1 MSVLTTLES
10 IKNDLQAITGI
21 NSVAIGIETSI
32 NPKDYPAIRI
42 VPLAHKPDNAMGRTR
57 MEVDIY
63 IGFATKPQ
71 ALEDTYA
78 TLYAWAD
85 EVISLLN
92 SGNGYAAFWQST
104 TNDEDRLPAAKMVCV
119 SVEVVF

>member
-1 MSVLTTLES
+1 MSAIDVLTN
-10 IKNDLQAITGI
+10 IKNDLQAIAGI

-42 VPLAHKPDNAMGRTR
+42 VPLEHKPDSAISRSCMS
-57 MEVDIY
+57 VDVY

-71 ALEDTYA
+71 SLEDTYA
-78 TLYAWAD
+78 TLYAWSD
-85 EVISLLN
+85 EVIQALS
-92 SGNGYAAFWQST
+92 SGNGYSALWQST

-119 SVEVVF
+119 SFEVVF